1 MRLQKFSFIVIQ
13 RNFYQ
18 FYYQK
23 VHWQFTRL
31 PIQLHRAWRNF
42 SLEKWF
48 EKLRWLWVL
57 LTGVGIV
64 WWLFDFP
71 SFEEFKNIF
80 QSFIER
86 DNPPWT
92 LITLFLG
99 TPTAYVIWFFRDK
112 NNRMQIENQRKDI
125 NLKEFQ
131 RLSEWVSGQHLP
143 ENTGFESG
151 EKKIPVETNE
161 AFKSQKSILKSN
173 LTKYDGAAA
182 LQIAAIYQLEAF
194 LKGDYGNSF
203 RRPAFQLLK
212 SLWLSLMYSNVQ
224 AWNEVEN
231 KLKEIIDNS
240 INKQKWDDWT
250 ENNFKLWQESFK
262 ATYSTV
268 GQALVTVLGAKSG
281 SILRNHSKDL
291 QFTILAGFNHGLPS
305 LERFELDGLNLEG
318 IGFHNAELNKSNFQ
332 GSKLSIS
339 NFQGAYLENAKI
351 QGAKLL
357 FANLQMAKL
366 NEANLNGI
374 DFSNA
379 KLNAANLYEA
389 RLEYASLIR
398 ANLIFAGLNNAK
410 CNKANFMMANLFGA
424 SLIES
429 SLQEVNL
436 KYAWLYL
443 SNLGKANL
451 QFADLSS
458 ANLKVSNLEKVNLKG
473 ANLRNIE
480 IDEKTFFEGATADQ
494 HTIIEVGE
502 YDSKLEFVRDEV
514 KSNALREQME
524 RQGLEFVDD

>member
-1 MRLQKFSFIVIQ
+1 M
-13 RNFYQ
+13 
-18 FYYQK
+18 
-23 VHWQFTRL
+23 
-31 PIQLHRAWRNF
+31 
-42 SLEKWF
+42 
-48 EKLRWLWVL
+48 
-57 LTGVGIV
+57 
-64 WWLFDFP
+64 
-71 SFEEFKNIF
+71 
-80 QSFIER
+80 
-86 DNPPWT
+86 
-92 LITLFLG
+92 
-99 TPTAYVIWFFRDK
+99 
-112 NNRMQIENQRKDI
+112 
-125 NLKEFQ
+125 
-131 RLSEWVSGQHLP
+131 
-143 ENTGFESG
+143 
-151 EKKIPVETNE
+151 
-161 AFKSQKSILKSN
+161 
-173 LTKYDGAAA
+173 
-182 LQIAAIYQLEAF
+182 
-194 LKGDYGNSF
+194 
-203 RRPAFQLLK
+203 LK
-212 SLWLSLMYSNVQ
+212 SLWLSLIYSNVQ

-351 QGAKLL
+351 QGAKLS

-366 NEANLNGI
+366 NEANLKGADFSYANLNGI

-379 KLNAANLYEA
+379 KLNAANLYEV

-524 RQGLEFVDD
+524 RRGLRFVDS